1 MQIVSDKSDWMTGEM
16 PYRDVNLARVR
27 RFRTCGNAP
36 TSAVGICRTS
46 YRIFHFRNFVLVL
59 LLGYAL
65 ILF

>member
-1 MQIVSDKSDWMTGEM
+1 MTGEM

-27 RFRTCGNAP
+27 RFRTRGNAP
-36 TSAVGICRTS
+36 TSAGGLCRS
-46 YRIFHFRNFVLVL
+46 VRPPIAFSIWFVMFHVFRNFVLVL